1 MDLQRIDRRISRA
14 LRLLEQ
20 HVHEPVDYGAVA
32 AALDLSV
39 HRFHHLFAEQMGESP
54 GEYLRRIRLE
64 AAATRLRWTRDS
76 VGQVAAAVGY
86 ASQPSFT
93 HAFARQYGI
102 SPARFRRDR
111 EQWPDQETD
120 TVQDKRVKVVQSEA
134 LHCLARRYVGPP
146 CDVPDNWADFLGAL
160 PKALSHPGQH
170 LFVGLIHDD
179 VRFTPP
185 DRVRYD
191 CCVTIESNIDVAEIL
206 ADAPDLHHV
215 TTEPGLFA
223 SIRHQGHYAAGTDP
237 EQRRSVHRTYGYLLD
252 EWMRESRHRFAA
264 RYAMEVYTVPHPRC
278 APEDLECII
287 HVPVTA

>member
-1 MDLQRIDRRISRA
+1 MDAQQIDRRIARA

-20 HVHEPVDYGAVA
+20 HVHEPIDYSVIA
-32 AALDLSV
+32 AAIDLSV
-39 HRFHHLFAEQMGESP
+39 HRFHHLFADEMGETP

-76 VGQVAAAVGY
+76 VGQVAATVGY

-93 HAFARQYGI
+93 QAFTRYYGT

-111 EQWPDQETD
+111 ERWPDQPTD
-120 TVQDKRVKVVQSEA
+120 FVQDKRVKVVQSDA
-134 LHCLARRYVGPP
+134 LRCIAKRYVGPP
-146 CDVPDNWADFLGAL
+146 CDVPDHWADFLNSLPAAL
-160 PKALSHPGQH
+160 DNRRRH

-191 CCVTIESNIDVAEIL
+191 CCVTVESNIDVTGIL
-206 ADAPDLHHV
+206 SASPDLHDF
-215 TTEPGLFA
+215 TTRTGLYA
-223 SIRHQGHYAAGTDP
+223 SIRHKGHYAAATDP
-237 EQRRSVHRTYGYLLD
+237 EHRRSVANTYGFLLD
-252 EWMRESRHRFAA
+252 EWTRGSHHRFGGE
-264 RYAMEVYTVPHPRC
+264 YAMEVYTVPHPRC

-287 HVPVTA
+287 HVPVT